1 MENNQ
6 VRSSLVDADQV
17 IDLKEIFLYVCRKWR
32 VLIILG
38 LIGIVVGIG
47 VGSLQ
52 SQPNAKK
59 FELEEL
65 NLRNR

>member
-1 MENNQ
+1 M
-6 VRSSLVDADQV
+6 RSSLADDDQV

-32 VLIILG
+32 ILIILG

-52 SQPNAKK
+52 SQPNAK
-59 FELEEL
+59 
-65 NLRNR
+65 